1 MIPDLDLSA
10 ARLTL
15 TFPDRASV
23 RAFFAEA
30 TGQQAFL
37 ADLAEAPD
45 PFTPLAVVVRDAGGF
60 EFAFSACAVQVF
72 PGDVGH
78 RVVFQL
84 SDWTV
89 ETDGRLGAKLAMA
102 EEPAGGETF
111 GVAPVFRIKQLDL
124 AQKVALALKAD
135 SVERQILCRE
145 TAPMVLL
152 NLLANPRLEAEN
164 VLAIVKS
171 NFATADI
178 FQRVAADRRWMNSAE
193 IRTAVVRNPKTP
205 TPIAVKLLETL
216 PISELRDLAKL
227 GNAKEDLRKAAF
239 RVYTKLSGHRG

>member
-1 MIPDLDLSA
+1 MIPSLDPIA

-15 TFPDRASV
+15 TFPDREAA
-23 RAFFAEA
+23 RIWFAE
-30 TGQQAFL
+30 TRGQQAFL
-37 ADLAEAPD
+37 AVLDAPPE
-45 PFTPLAVVVRDAGGF
+45 PFTPLSVVALDGGAF
-60 EFAFSACAVQVF
+60 EFAFEACAVQVF
-72 PGDVGH
+72 PEGSGQ

-84 SDWTV
+84 TDWTAD
-89 ETDGRLGAKLAMA
+89 TDAQLEAKLAVA
-102 EEPAGGETF
+102 EESPLGETF

-124 AQKVALALKAD
+124 AQKMALALKAD
-135 SVERQILCRE
+135 SVERQILSRE
-145 TAPMVLL
+145 AAPMVLL

-171 NFATADI
+171 NFATGDI

-216 PISELRDLAKL
+216 PLGELRDLAKM
-227 GNAKEDLRKAAF
+227 GNAKEDVRKAAF
-239 RVYTKLSGHRG
+239 RIYAKLSGQRG

>member
-1 MIPDLDLSA
+1 MIPDLDLST

-15 TFPDRASV
+15 AFPDREAA

-30 TGQQAFL
+30 RGQQAFMV
-37 ADLAEAPD
+37 DLEEAPE
-45 PFTPLAVVVRDAGGF
+45 PFAPLAVVARDGGGF
-60 EFAFSACAVQVF
+60 EFAFTAAAVQVF
-72 PGDVGH
+72 PGGAGH
-78 RVVFQL
+78 RVVFQFM
-84 SDWTV
+84 DWTA
-89 ETDGRLGAKLAMA
+89 ELDARLEAKLAA
-102 EEPAGGETF
+102 PDEPLGETF

-145 TAPMVLL
+145 AAPMVLL

-178 FQRVAADRRWMNSAE
+178 FQRVAADRRWMGSAE

-216 PISELRDLAKL
+216 PIHELRDLAKL

-239 RVYTKLSGHRG
+239 RVYTRLSGHRG